1 MVVGS
6 TIFSQNRA
14 VFPPFNSKRLNAN
27 LNDDDAK
34 ETMENLDIYIYVCVF
49 RHKLPCLSRELVGN
63 MGNHWKPY
71 CNWFCSDRLP
81 EVEQPNTHLAHRL
94 PSVVRRDPG
103 ILICLRLHLV
113 GPRCGYD
120 MFLVICNCHWWVRLW
135 EPGGRFMRFMIDY
148 APMSHY
154 FTGNT
159 TTMGVTIGFVH
170 MLELSHGGT
179 VWRWPGDQMWRMGP
193 NPKSIGIFM
202 GMVSTNLTHLW
213 WNWGWLMI
221 GFTTLEIIS
230 LKSHRT
236 PKMFGDMMMMMIIII
251 ITENLFLAIFWAFHM
266 SAGRRG
272 FVFSN

>member
-14 VFPPFNSKRLNAN
+14 VFPPFNSKRLDAN
-27 LNDDDAK
+27 LNDDGAK
-34 ETMENLDIYIYVCVF
+34 ETMENHDIYIYICVCVCF
-49 RHKLPCLSRELVGN
+49 AINYHVYPGN
-63 MGNHWKPY
+63 LLETWETIG
-71 CNWFCSDRLP
+71 FCSDRLP

-94 PSVVRRDPG
+94 PSVVRGDPG

-135 EPGGRFMRFMIDY
+135 EPGGRFMRIMIDY

-193 NPKSIGIFM
+193 TPNP
-202 GMVSTNLTHLW
+202 
-213 WNWGWLMI
+213 
-221 GFTTLEIIS
+221 
-230 LKSHRT
+230 
-236 PKMFGDMMMMMIIII
+236 
-251 ITENLFLAIFWAFHM
+251 
-266 SAGRRG
+266 
-272 FVFSN
+272 